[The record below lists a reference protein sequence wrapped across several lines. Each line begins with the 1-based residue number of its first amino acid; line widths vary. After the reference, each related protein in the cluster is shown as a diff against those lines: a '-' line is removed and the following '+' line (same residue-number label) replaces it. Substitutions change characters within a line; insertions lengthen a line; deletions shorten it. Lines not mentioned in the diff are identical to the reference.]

1 MRSEPSEKSFEKGLE
16 ALERR
21 EFVEALVYF
30 EASMQLVQ
38 RASAAPPMK
47 YLSYYGLCLAMA
59 TGRLSE
65 AMEICEEAVEAEFYN
80 PDLYLNLGRVYLKAG
95 DRSKAFGAMVGG
107 LQLNPRHPGLIRA
120 IRRLGLRRRPTVR
133 FLARTHL
140 VNRLLGKLLA
150 GQAARPAKGFRS
162 RSPSAR
168 RSHQPS
174 R

>member
-16 ALERR
+16 AVERR

-38 RASAAPPMK
+38 RASATPMK

-59 TGRLSE
+59 NGRLSE
-65 AMEICEEAVEAEFYN
+65 AMEICEQAVEAEFYN
-80 PDLYLNLGRVYLKAG
+80 PDLYLNLGKVYLKAG
-95 DRSKAFGAMVGG
+95 DRARAFGALVRG

-120 IRRLGLRRRPTVR
+120 IRRLGLRRRPAVR
-133 FLARTHL
+133 FLGRAHL
-140 VNRLLGKLLA
+140 VNRLLGRLLR
-150 GQAARPAKGFRS
+150 GQAQRPASGLRS
-162 RSPSAR
+162 GSPSAR
-168 RSHQPS
+168 PSHPPS

>member
-16 ALERR
+16 AVERR

-38 RASAAPPMK
+38 RTSAAPPMK

-59 TGRLSE
+59 NGRLSE
-65 AMEICEEAVEAEFYN
+65 AMEICEQAVEAEFYN
-80 PDLYLNLGRVYLKAG
+80 PDLYLNLGKVYLKAG
-95 DRSKAFGAMVGG
+95 DRSRAFGTLVRGF
-107 LQLNPRHPGLIRA
+107 QLNPRHPGLVRA

-133 FLARTHL
+133 FLARNHL
-140 VNRLLGKLLA
+140 VNRLLGRLLR
-150 GQAARPAKGFRS
+150 GQAERPASGLRS
-162 RSPSAR
+162 GSPSAR
-168 RSHQPS
+168 PSHPPS